1 MCMGVYMKK
10 EMHRGNLEL
19 DTLDQLNSIA
29 RDIKDVRGL
38 SIILSQYS
46 DESRKTE
53 QSRLYEYYGVLNEQI
68 MQMLL
73 DLSDELLDVV
83 SEIDVKK

>member
-1 MCMGVYMKK
+1 MKPTK
-10 EMHRGNLEL
+10 EKYRGSLEL

-38 SIILSQYS
+38 CIILSQYF
-46 DESRKTE
+46 DESRRAE

-68 MQMLL
+68 MQMLF
-73 DLSDELLDVV
+73 DLSDELSDVV

>member
-1 MCMGVYMKK
+1 MKK
-10 EMHRGNLEL
+10 DKEKYRGNLEI
-19 DTLDQLNSIA
+19 DTLEQLNSIA

-38 SIILSQYS
+38 CILLSQYF
-46 DESRKTE
+46 DESRRTE
-53 QSRLYEYYGVLNEQI
+53 QSGLYEYYGVLNEQI

-73 DLSDELLDVV
+73 DLSDELSEVV

>member
-1 MCMGVYMKK
+1 MKK
-10 EMHRGNLEL
+10 EKEKYRGNLEL
-19 DTLDQLNSIA
+19 DTLDQLDSIA
-29 RDIKDVRGL
+29 RDIKDIRGL
-38 SIILSQYS
+38 CIILSQYF
-46 DESRKTE
+46 DESRRTE

-73 DLSDELLDVV
+73 DLSDELSDVV

>member
-1 MCMGVYMKK
+1 MKSTK
-10 EMHRGNLEL
+10 DKIRGSLEL

-38 SIILSQYS
+38 CIILSQYF
-46 DESRKTE
+46 DESRRTE
-53 QSRLYEYYGVLNEQI
+53 QANLYEYYGVLNEQI

-73 DLSDELLDVV
+73 ELSSELSDVV
-83 SEIDVKK
+83 SEIDVKR

>member
-1 MCMGVYMKK
+1 MKSTNDK
-10 EMHRGNLEL
+10 YRGSLEL

-38 SIILSQYS
+38 CIILSQYF
-46 DESRKTE
+46 DESRRTE
-53 QSRLYEYYGVLNEQI
+53 QSNLYEYYGVLNEQI

-73 DLSDELLDVV
+73 KLSSELSDVV
-83 SEIDVKK
+83 SEIDVKR

>member
-1 MCMGVYMKK
+1 MKSTK
-10 EMHRGNLEL
+10 DKYRGSLEL

-38 SIILSQYS
+38 CIILSQYF
-46 DESRKTE
+46 DESRRTE
-53 QSRLYEYYGVLNEQI
+53 QSNLYEYYGVLNEQI

-73 DLSDELLDVV
+73 ELSSELSDVV
-83 SEIDVKK
+83 SEIDVKG

>member
-1 MCMGVYMKK
+1 MKK
-10 EMHRGNLEL
+10 DKEKFRGKLEL

-38 SIILSQYS
+38 CIILSQYFE
-46 DESRKTE
+46 ESRKTE
-53 QSRLYEYYGVLNEQI
+53 QERLYEYYGVLNEQI

-73 DLSDELLDVV
+73 DLSDELSNVV
-83 SEIDVKK
+83 SEIDVCN

>member
-1 MCMGVYMKK
+1 MKPTK
-10 EMHRGNLEL
+10 DKYRGNLEL

-29 RDIKDVRGL
+29 RDIRDVRGL
-38 SIILSQYS
+38 CIILSQYF

-73 DLSDELLDVV
+73 DLSDELCDVV
-83 SEIDVKK
+83 SEIEVKR

>member
-1 MCMGVYMKK
+1 MKK
-10 EMHRGNLEL
+10 EKYRGNLEI

-38 SIILSQYS
+38 CIILSQYF
-46 DESRKTE
+46 DESRRAE

-68 MQMLL
+68 MQMLF
-73 DLSDELLDVV
+73 DLSDELSDVV

>member
-1 MCMGVYMKK
+1 MKK
-10 EMHRGNLEL
+10 DKEKYRGNLEI

-38 SIILSQYS
+38 CILLSQYF
-46 DESRKTE
+46 DESRRTE
-53 QSRLYEYYGVLNEQI
+53 QSGLYEYYGVLNEQI

-73 DLSDELLDVV
+73 DLSDELSEVV

>member
-1 MCMGVYMKK
+1 MKK
-10 EMHRGNLEL
+10 EKEKYRGNLEL

-38 SIILSQYS
+38 CIILSQYF
-46 DESRKTE
+46 DESRRTE

-73 DLSDELLDVV
+73 DLSDELSDVV